1 MNHGV
6 DGALGRAE
14 GPSLGHHC
22 GVAGIFS
29 RSPINVPEKLFFP
42 LFSLQHRGQ
51 ESAGIAYRKDGR
63 TVVYKDLGMV
73 STVLSRYL
81 TETRISTVGIGHVRY
96 STHGGNKV
104 ENVQPLHV
112 VCNKG
117 EITLAHNGNIS
128 NTRALKTMLFNEGS
142 IFQTSSD
149 TEMLLHLI
157 SRSRAHTFYEA

>member
-1 MNHGV
+1 MNLRVNEAPGETHT
-6 DGALGRAE
+6 AS

-22 GVAGIFS
+22 GVAGIYS
-29 RSPINVPEKLFFP
+29 RSPTNIPEKLFFP
-42 LFSLQHRGQ
+42 LFALQHRGQ
-51 ESAGIAYRKDGR
+51 ESAGIAYRKGDQ

-73 STVLSRYL
+73 SSVLSRYL
-81 TETRISTVGIGHVRY
+81 TETRASTTGIGHVRY

-128 NTRALKTMLFNEGS
+128 NTQRLKAMLFDEGS

-149 TEMLLHLI
+149 TELLLHLL
-157 SRSRAHTFYEA
+157 SRSR